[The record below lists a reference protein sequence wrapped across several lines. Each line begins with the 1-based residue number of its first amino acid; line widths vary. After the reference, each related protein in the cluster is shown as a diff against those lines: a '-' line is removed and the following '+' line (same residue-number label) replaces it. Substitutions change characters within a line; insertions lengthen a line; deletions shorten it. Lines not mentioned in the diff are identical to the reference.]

1 MKQAII
7 GAYTLYDPTAERI
20 DIDSAYPNPSFN
32 WNLASDDQAL
42 IKLKQPSTK
51 PTVTLNFDPSIP
63 GQEGEAITVIGF
75 GSTASGT
82 LPNVLQQ
89 TTVNYIANNVCAS
102 LKSGPNSYQG
112 KITSDMICVHGSNS
126 GQCNGDSGG
135 PYLLLG
141 NSYATDVQV
150 GIVSW

>member
-1 MKQAII
+1 MAN
-7 GAYTLYDPTAERI
+7 LE
-20 DIDSAYPNPSFN
+20 PSH
-32 WNLASDDQAL
+32 L
-42 IKLKQPSTK
+42 IKDDNSDRSKALAANQTIF
-51 PTVTLNFDPSIP
+51 VGTLNFDPSIP